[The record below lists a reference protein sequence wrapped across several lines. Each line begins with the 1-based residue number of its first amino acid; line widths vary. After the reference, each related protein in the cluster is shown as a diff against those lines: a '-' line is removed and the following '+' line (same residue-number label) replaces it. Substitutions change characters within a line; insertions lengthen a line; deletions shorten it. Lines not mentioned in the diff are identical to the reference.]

1 MLAPQNPL
9 LLFFFVFF
17 LFHPKSSP
25 PLGDGMLTRVEMPYS
40 TTKNTPYPARVAVMV
55 RTALSVLCFEF
66 TGPMNP
72 RKLLQKTSV

>member
-1 MLAPQNPL
+1 
-9 LLFFFVFF
+9 
-17 LFHPKSSP
+17 
-25 PLGDGMLTRVEMPYS
+25 MLTRVEMPYS
-40 TTKNTPYPARVAVMV
+40 TIKNTPYPVRVAMMV